1 MHDIALRLLYPPV
14 PSEDGISGML
24 FERREQ
30 LEETRRCKKD
40 GHQSLQKYQSKS
52 VVSIVTIVF
61 EMLARKCLRAG
72 GLP

>member
-1 MHDIALRLLYPPV
+1 
-14 PSEDGISGML
+14 ML

-30 LEETRRCKKD
+30 LEDTRRCKKD

-52 VVSIVTIVF
+52 VVSIVF